1 MPRNF
6 MQWGADFL
14 AATLP
19 EIAGE
24 TVTYQRFGGGGLGD
38 AYTFELTAWVGQLRR
53 DTNQPAEAL
62 NAAMSAGYMPF
73 LLKVADFP
81 ERLKDKA
88 TDFPC
93 PREGDWIIRTVD
105 GRRFTYEAKP
115 PPFGNESA
123 WRFSDSSQTMFR
135 VHTMLYRVEQIWP

>member
-1 MPRNF
+1 MSRF
-6 MQWGADFL
+6 DTAFARL
-14 AATLP
+14 ANRLKDRV
-19 EIAGE
+19 GE
-24 TVTYQRFGGGGLGD
+24 TVTYQRFAGAGLGD
-38 AYTFELTAWVGQLRR
+38 AYTFELTAWVGQIQRNT
-53 DTNQPAEAL
+53 DQPAEVS
-62 NAAMSAGYMPF
+62 NAELSAGYLPF

-81 ERLKDKA
+81 SRLRDKA
-88 TDFPC
+88 TDFAC

-105 GRRFTYEAKP
+105 SRRFTYEAKP